1 MLGGIEPC
9 SFIDFPGRVAAVLFL
24 RGCNLQCRYCHNP
37 QLIPRT
43 GAGGGPDDGTLEF
56 LQKRRGLLGGVVVTG
71 GEPTLQARLPVL
83 LEAVRSMGFA
93 VKLDTNGT
101 RPEVVGRLIAERLL
115 EYAAVDVKIAPGPG
129 SRWLCRRRPG
139 NARAARRCRDPVRG
153 AHDRSRRGARP
164 GGSPGAG
171 PETGRG
177 RSPPLAPAAGRGHNR
192 TGSLGAVAAPG
203 PGDPFRRCGRGR
215 LPGDHG
221 ARARG
226 GPQAAGGAL
235 ERARVRAAP
244 VRARP
249 SASPETL
256 RPTGSAGLRF
266 RLSA

>member
-129 SRWLCRRRPG
+129 SRWLCGMETQADTALETLGRLVGAGIPCEARTTVAAGVHDLEGLRVLARKLAGAGVRLWRLQPVEDTTVLDPSVPWRPPAPEILSG
-139 NARAARRCRDPVRG
+139 AVAAAASLGITV
-153 AHDRSRRGARP
+153 P
-164 GGSPGAG
+164 GPGAG
-171 PETGRG
+171 PRPRG
-177 RSPPLAPAAGRGHNR
+177 AP
-192 TGSLGAVAAPG
+192 
-203 PGDPFRRCGRGR
+203 
-215 LPGDHG
+215 
-221 ARARG
+221 
-226 GPQAAGGAL
+226 
-235 ERARVRAAP
+235 
-244 VRARP
+244 
-249 SASPETL
+249 
-256 RPTGSAGLRF
+256 
-266 RLSA
+266 